1 MDMLFFVDLAV
12 LLATAVMQAPAFVF
26 FFNVQHLPLG
36 SKLPNISCR
45 FMGDSVH
52 TYFLVDVSL
61 ILQGI

>member
-1 MDMLFFVDLAV
+1 MLFFVDLAV

-26 FFNVQHLPLG
+26 LKNVQHLPLG

-52 TYFLVDVSL
+52 TYFLS
-61 ILQGI
+61 